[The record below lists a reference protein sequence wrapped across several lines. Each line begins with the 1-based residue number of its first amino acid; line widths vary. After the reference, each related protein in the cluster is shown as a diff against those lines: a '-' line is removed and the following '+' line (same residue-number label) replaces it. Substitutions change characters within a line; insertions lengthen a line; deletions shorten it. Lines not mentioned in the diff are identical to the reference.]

1 MIVWFDSIIV
11 RIVLI
16 SSFGSTGRLLGI
28 VLASYAIFVYS
39 TSVKEAI
46 VSAERF
52 EDSLPASIQMMMD
65 IEDSELGD
73 YSEALRAQT
82 ILARIATRRALKA
95 AAAEEWSKAEI
106 VQMGDTTEVPE
117 STELVGEKATNKRL
131 ELAAN
136 LNRSVV
142 EIKTKRHEAKERF
155 AEKAEDKPKPA
166 NIVFTRAET
175 SPRHMILRYLRLNR
189 VRDAKIVAKDN
200 NLDWRE
206 FAPHVNQAY
215 AHESEVETA

>member
-1 MIVWFDSIIV
+1 M
-11 RIVLI
+11 
-16 SSFGSTGRLLGI
+16 
-28 VLASYAIFVYS
+28 
-39 TSVKEAI
+39 
-46 VSAERF
+46 SAERF

-95 AAAEEWSKAEI
+95 AAAEEWSQAE
-106 VQMGDTTEVPE
+106 VVEMGDKREVPDME
-117 STELVGEKATNKRL
+117 IVGEKATNKRL

-206 FAPHVNQAY
+206 FEPHVDRVYSHA
-215 AHESEVETA
+215 SEVEHA